1 MNAHKL
7 EAVLSEDGRLTLDG
21 LPFQAGEV
29 VEVIV
34 LANAAFKAKTNGT
47 SVCFP
52 QSSGSTD
59 QISSESS
66 GQEYFAS
73 ISDMM
78 EEWESEA
85 DEAAYQNL

>member
-7 EAVLSEDGRLTLDG
+7 EAVLSQDGQLLING
-21 LPFQAGEV
+21 LPFCAGDA

-34 LANAAFKAKTNGT
+34 LAQTTLKSRNSLDT
-47 SVCFP
+47 SENVYLAGI
-52 QSSGSTD
+52 SG
-59 QISSESS
+59 
-66 GQEYFAS
+66 
-73 ISDMM
+73 MM